1 MRKIKNSNFFYLK
14 FDKKN
19 KNKNFYIK
27 LIYEEKK
34 KVKMK

>member
-1 MRKIKNSNFFYLK
+1 MRKIKNSNFFYSK
-14 FDKKN
+14 VDKTN